1 MLAMLRF
8 TGADTSATFR
18 VVDGTSHSVELL
30 LSVDRDGPH
39 TLGAQIEEQLRGAI
53 RTGALRPGAQV
64 PSTRDL
70 ARQLG
75 ISRRVAV
82 EAYSQLAA
90 EGYLSL
96 RQGARPRVSET
107 AAVAPN
113 EPQPAPRAAAP
124 RFDFRPSVPDVSAF
138 PRTAWLRSLREA
150 LSTLTDAELGY
161 GDPAGDPPLR
171 EALADYLGRVRGV
184 VADPGRVV
192 VTSGYGQAQ
201 GLICQALAKR
211 GAKRIALEDP
221 CNPEQHAI
229 ALRAGLTPVK
239 VPVDEHGIKVA
250 ELPKVDAVIVTPAH
264 QHPTGVVLAAERRT
278 ALLQWLRDHD
288 AIAIEDDYDAE
299 YRYDRA
305 AVGALQGLEPERI
318 VYAGSASKT
327 LAPALRL
334 GWLVVPADY
343 LEPIRREK
351 HLADQG
357 TARIEQRAFADFI
370 ARGELDRHL
379 RRMRSRY
386 RARRDALVEALAHEL
401 PEASIKGIAAGL
413 HVTVELP
420 AGSDDRAIKAAAQ
433 ERRIVF
439 NTMSDYSETRT
450 PTLML
455 GYGQLPEPAIR
466 AGVRELAEIVRA
478 VRAECR
484 GGPGPSGLPISQWWP
499 NGSATRPSRQPCSSA
514 AG

>member
-1 MLAMLRF
+1 MVAMLRS

-18 VVDGTSHSVELL
+18 LVNGTSHSIELL
-30 LSVDRDGPH
+30 LSIDRDGPH

-107 AAVAPN
+107 AAGAANQP
-113 EPQPAPRAAAP
+113 EPTVSEAAP

-138 PRTAWLRSLREA
+138 PRTVWLRSLREA

-161 GDPAGDPPLR
+161 GDAAGDPPLR

-192 VTSGYGQAQ
+192 VTNGYGQAQ
-201 GLICQALAKR
+201 GLVCQALAR
-211 GAKRIALEDP
+211 QGAKRIALEDP

-229 ALRAGLTPVK
+229 ALRAGLTPVR
-239 VPVDEHGIKVA
+239 VPVDEHGIRVD
-250 ELPKVDAVIVTPAH
+250 ELDDDIDAVIVTPAH

-343 LEPIRREK
+343 LEPIRQEK
-351 HLADQG
+351 HIADQG
-357 TARIEQRAFADFI
+357 TSRIEQHAFADFI

-401 PEASIKGIAAGL
+401 PEACTRGIAAGL

-420 AGSDDRAIKAAAQ
+420 TGYDDRAIKAAAQ
-433 ERRIVF
+433 ARRIFF
-439 NTMSDYSETRT
+439 NTMSDYSETKT

-466 AGVRELAEIVRA
+466 AGVRELAEVVR
-478 VRAECR
+478 RMR
-484 GGPGPSGLPISQWWP
+484 TS
-499 NGSATRPSRQPCSSA
+499 
-514 AG
+514 